1 MINVGGRD
9 KMTIISTYNRMF
21 RFNLF
26 IHFLVFMSLC
36 QNDSHSFSVL
46 ISVKQNEHLSSNI
59 IVRNYRK
66 VLLQGKSGKANIFFT
81 FWMILSLL
89 YIVSATWLAFL
100 LLLAGDVHPNPGP
113 SRSSSVSSDSSTPT
127 SMSNSLFNSL
137 NLSHSLSFV
146 HYNVQSILTKLDT
159 LYAELYEFDI
169 LAFTETWLS
178 PAVDPTDL
186 LLESY
191 CEPERK
197 DRPGDSHGGIMIYIK
212 EGIFYKRRK
221 DLEPRNIECIWLE
234 IANCNR
240 RLLFGLFYRPPS
252 SDAEYLTYIE
262 NSIALAIDT
271 NISDIIVTGD
281 FNFDLL
287 NERTSRKIESIC
299 TQYSLFQVI
308 NQPTNFTE
316 HSATLIDILLVN
328 NKHHLILSGVG
339 DPFLNQELRYHCP
352 IYGILKF
359 SKNKIHSFTRK
370 IWRYDQG
377 NYELL
382 RNKAAAINWGD
393 LRDNDI
399 DSYAAHLNYTITNM
413 ASECIPNKIVKIK
426 PAEPSWINANIKQY
440 IRKRKRAYR
449 KARRTN
455 TDFNWRKFKTLRN
468 KTVALIRDA
477 KRDSKLY
484 RQIVGIP
491 MGTNCAPL
499 VADLFLFCYER
510 DFMLSLSEENQSGI
524 IEAFNST
531 SRYLDDL
538 LNIDNNFFDSMVNR
552 IYPSE
557 LQLNKANVSDAEASF
572 LDLHLSI
579 SDGFVKTKIYD
590 KRDDFD
596 FDIVNFPF
604 LDGDVPR
611 SASYGV
617 YISQLIRFA
626 RVSSHVDD
634 FNTRNKVLT
643 AKLLRQGYRYHK
655 LRKAFSKFYRRHFD
669 IVSKYN
675 VVLKTLLLQGLSEP
689 EFYGDLVYKFRKIIG
704 KIDFPYHFKKII
716 VRYKK
721 IGYNINV
728 MRQTAC
734 LVVNPI
740 KVNSFAYLFN
750 CTTVGRT
757 SD

>member
-26 IHFLVFMSLC
+26 IHFLVLLSLC

-100 LLLAGDVHPNPGP
+100 LLLAGDVHTNPGP

-252 SDAEYLTYIE
+252 SDAEYITYTE

-299 TQYSLFQVI
+299 TQYTLFQVI

-370 IWRYDQG
+370 IWRYDQS

-382 RNKAAAINWGD
+382 RNKAAAINWDD

-399 DSYAAHLNYTITNM
+399 DSYSANLNYTITNL

-477 KRDSKLY
+477 KRDFHDKIASKLTNGELSSKDWWTVLKTFISP
-484 RQIVGIP
+484 QSKTAIP
-491 MGTNCAPL
+491 PL
-499 VADLFLFCYER
+499 
-510 DFMLSLSEENQSGI
+510 ENNGSVCTD
-524 IEAFNST
+524 ENDKA
-531 SRYLDDL
+531 
-538 LNIDNNFFDSMVNR
+538 NILNNFFQSQSCQNHQNPVLPYIFPSAVTNKLNDIEFSRHEVEFILKSLPIGKASGPNNLRNR
-552 IYPSE
+552 ILRELSQEISSPFCDLFNLSINSGLVPSSYKE
-557 LQLNKANVSDAEASF
+557 ANVCP
-572 LDLHLSI
+572 
-579 SDGFVKTKIYD
+579 IY
-590 KRDDFD
+590 KK
-596 FDIVNFPF
+596 
-604 LDGDVPR
+604 GDR
-611 SASYGV
+611 SSASNYRP
-617 YISQLIRFA
+617 ISLLNSESKLFERLVFKYLYNHLRDNYLLSALQSGFISGDSTVNQVTYHYDTFCQALDSGKEVRAVF
-626 RVSSHVDD
+626 VTS
-634 FNTRNKVLT
+634 
-643 AKLLRQGYRYHK
+643 AKLLTESGMM
-655 LRKAFSKFYRRHFD
+655 
-669 IVSKYN
+669 
-675 VVLKTLLLQGLSEP
+675 G
-689 EFYGDLVYKFRKIIG
+689 
-704 KIDFPYHFKKII
+704 
-716 VRYKK
+716 
-721 IGYNINV
+721 
-728 MRQTAC
+728 
-734 LVVNPI
+734 
-740 KVNSFAYLFN
+740 
-750 CTTVGRT
+750 
-757 SD
+757 